1 MFRPIKKCEA
11 TVAEASTNRT
21 KRRMTVLG
29 VNRPS
34 MRFVIGVVAFGIIAF
49 ALGVYVAKARLG
61 SKPRPLSP
69 YLLEGFDF
77 TLLRK
82 PDNDWRGPEDG
93 TKIDLSRLK
102 AQDGRTLA
110 SVMGTRPA
118 VLVSVNSSCALCKTA
133 SDQMRYIRE
142 NLASHDI
149 DYYMVTFASPKPN
162 EDFFLYADS
171 LTVGAPGFK
180 WDGEAGQP
188 NEAIL
193 LMTSPSHLLV
203 HNDGT
208 VICVWPGSYQDK
220 DVRDRMAKQ
229 IVADTLVATT
239 TRAALLPVIE
249 QKH

>member
-1 MFRPIKKCEA
+1 
-11 TVAEASTNRT
+11 
-21 KRRMTVLG
+21 MTVLG
-29 VNRPS
+29 LKRPS
-34 MRFVIGVVAFGIIAF
+34 MRFVIGVVVVGIIAF
-49 ALGVYVAKARLG
+49 ALGVYVAKASLG
-61 SKPRPLSP
+61 SKTRPLSP

-82 PDNDWRGPEDG
+82 SDNEWRGPEVG

-118 VLVSVNSSCALCKTA
+118 VLVTVNSACALCKTA

-142 NLASHDI
+142 KLASHDV

-171 LTVGAPGFK
+171 LTVGVPSFK
-180 WDGEAGQP
+180 WDVEAGQP
-188 NEAIL
+188 DEAIV

-208 VICVWPGSYQDK
+208 VFCVWPGS
-220 DVRDRMAKQ
+220 
-229 IVADTLVATT
+229 
-239 TRAALLPVIE
+239 
-249 QKH
+249 